1 MEEENEVWGYGFIL
15 GFFTINEMFLSQ
27 LLIALY
33 NLSLLWPLIL
43 IISYYPDIYILV
55 TKQISGDYVG
65 KQVVLLKYNYTNIF
79 WGKLYFK

>member
-1 MEEENEVWGYGFIL
+1 MRCEDGETDLSNFIL

-27 LLIALY
+27 LHIALY

-43 IISYYPDIYILV
+43 IILYYPDIYILV
-55 TKQISGDYVG
+55 TKQISGNYVG

-79 WGKLYFK
+79 WGEIVF